1 MIAAGHSEKPSR
13 LYPFRV
19 AAFAL
24 LLLAGCSDPDSARI
38 LQARASDILYST
50 SPPPQFV
57 STANY
62 PHRTLDHD
70 RRVILEPAAPSA
82 DRVGVDVQLPSKA
95 LLEFAYGLTAD
106 PAPGTRLVL
115 VLTIQ
120 GSSRTVWS
128 QTLPTPE
135 RTPGTWQD
143 VSLELE
149 GDSGKARLEFRMSV
163 DGTPRPLAEEVVFAD
178 IVITTPT
185 PTPSPP
191 NLILISLDTLRASSL
206 GMYGYERPVSP
217 GLDRIFSTEGVIVER
232 HIANAADTL
241 FGHTAIFTAER
252 PDTALIPDAEHQRVI
267 ADWLPSM
274 TDILRANGYRTAA
287 FTENAYVGAS
297 YGFSRGFERYVEITE
312 IDDPEEAGGHIET
325 TFGAASR
332 WIDDHRDDPFF
343 VFIHTYEVHTPY
355 NPPEPY
361 RERFAATPQ
370 STLTASDRDLYDAE
384 IAYTDEQTTRLL
396 EHLKQIGVLDR
407 SLLVITSD
415 HGEEFGE
422 HGARYHGCQLHDEV
436 IRVPLLMR
444 APGILPAGVRRAGQT
459 SQVDLM
465 PTLLDLLEI
474 PRPVDLTGRSA
485 AEHLRSGE
493 ELEVRDIFSE
503 ARGQSL
509 IPVTRG
515 ESSWI
520 SPSFG
525 VTRGNLRLIQQ
536 RTPSGLRYELYDLS
550 QDPAEQ
556 NDVYLQR
563 ADEVVRLRRLLERY
577 RADSGRR
584 RSELRARVRTTE
596 GQAAREPRSPS
607 LDEERKKKLEALG
620 YLD

>member
-1 MIAAGHSEKPSR
+1 VIAAGHPEKPSR
-13 LYPFRV
+13 LHPIRV
-19 AAFAL
+19 AALA
-24 LLLAGCSDPDSARI
+24 LLLAGCTEPDSART
-38 LQARASDILYST
+38 LHARASDILYST

-57 STANY
+57 STATY

-82 DRVGVDVQLPSKA
+82 DRVSVDVQLPSKA
-95 LLEFAYGLTAD
+95 RLEFAYGLAAD
-106 PAPGTRLVL
+106 PAPGSRLEL
-115 VLTIQ
+115 VLTRQ

-128 QTLPTPE
+128 QTLPADEQTTGE
-135 RTPGTWQD
+135 WQD
-143 VSLELE
+143 VLVDLE
-149 GDSGKARLEFRMSV
+149 GYAGKARLEFRMSV
-163 DGTPRPLAEEVVFAD
+163 DGTTRPLGQDVVFAD
-178 IVITTPT
+178 IVITRPT
-185 PTPSPP
+185 PAPSPP

-355 NPPEPY
+355 NPPAPY

-370 STLTASDRDLYDAE
+370 STPTASDRDLYDAE

-407 SLLVITSD
+407 SLLVVTSD

-444 APGILPAGVRRAGQT
+444 APGILPAGVRRSGQT

-493 ELEVRDIFSE
+493 ELELRDIFSE

-525 VTRGNLRLIQQ
+525 VTRGHLRLIQQ

-556 NDVYLQR
+556 NDVYAQR

-596 GQAAREPRSPS
+596 RHPAREPRSPS

>member
-106 PAPGTRLVL
+106 PAPGTRLEL